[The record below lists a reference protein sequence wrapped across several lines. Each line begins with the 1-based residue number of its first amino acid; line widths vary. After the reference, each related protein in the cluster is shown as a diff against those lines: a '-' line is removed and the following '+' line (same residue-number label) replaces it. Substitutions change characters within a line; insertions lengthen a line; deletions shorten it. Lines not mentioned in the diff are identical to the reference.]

1 MVIYI
6 LTNGKNKRTV
16 EYMAKKVATWIIVP
30 FMFLIFLLDMMTLV
44 LCDIY
49 ETRYEITNEQFDLQ
63 NGDDRIHFLHTGCSD
78 CILLE
83 SNGHF
88 ALVDAGEGDNNP
100 RKNVDYEGF
109 EDQVLSY
116 IKKVCTDEDGIARLD
131 FMLLTHQHYDHAGN
145 AEAILA
151 DESIEIGTLYM
162 KELSLRV
169 LHDYEIEIWD
179 VPGICE
185 RIIEQAE
192 AANTPWVS
200 ELPESMI
207 FGDFEITLYN
217 TKTPVDVMT
226 EQGNNAES
234 VGMKLEKAD
243 YTVFLAA
250 DISTTTGLEDIL
262 AEQIGE
268 VELLKIG
275 HHGYFGSSSMSFLKK
290 LSPEIAIVTNT
301 LGKIY
306 PNVKWNL
313 TMTAKVPIYA
323 TVNRNGIIATITDDG
338 NVVLTENIH

>member
-1 MVIYI
+1 
-6 LTNGKNKRTV
+6 
-16 EYMAKKVATWIIVP
+16 MAKKVATWIIVP
-30 FMFLIFLLDMMTLV
+30 FMFLIFILDMMTLV

-49 ETRYEITNEQFDLQ
+49 ETRYEITNEQFDLAD
-63 NGDDRIHFLHTGCSD
+63 GDDRIHFLHTGCSD

-88 ALVDAGEGDNNP
+88 ALVDAGEGNNNP

-109 EDQVLSY
+109 EEQVLSY
-116 IKKVCTDEDGIARLD
+116 IKKVCTDENGIAKLD
-131 FMLLTHQHYDHAGN
+131 FMFLTHQHYDHAGN

-162 KELSLRV
+162 KELSLSV

-179 VPGICE
+179 VPGIYD
-185 RIIEQAE
+185 RIIEKAQK
-192 AANTPWVS
+192 ANTPWVS
-200 ELPESMI
+200 DLPEEFT

-217 TKTPVDVMT
+217 TETPVEIMS
-226 EQGNNAES
+226 EEGNNAES
-234 VGMKLEKAD
+234 VGIKLEKEG
-243 YTVFLAA
+243 YIVFLAA

-262 AEQIGE
+262 AEQIGD
-268 VELLKIG
+268 VDLLKIG
-275 HHGYFGSSSMSFLKK
+275 HHGYFGSSSMHFLRALK
-290 LSPEIAIVTNT
+290 PEIAIVTNT

-323 TVNRNGIIATITDDG
+323 TVNRNGIIATITDSG
-338 NVVLTENIH
+338 EVVLTENIH

>member
-1 MVIYI
+1 
-6 LTNGKNKRTV
+6 
-16 EYMAKKVATWIIVP
+16 MAKKVATWIIVP
-30 FMFLIFLLDMMTLV
+30 FMFLIFILDMMTLV

-49 ETRYEITNEQFDLQ
+49 ETRYEITNEQFDLAD
-63 NGDDRIHFLHTGCSD
+63 GDDRIHFLHTGCSD

-88 ALVDAGEGDNNP
+88 ALVDAGEGNNNP

-109 EDQVLSY
+109 EEQVLSY
-116 IKKVCTDEDGIARLD
+116 IKKVCTDENGIAKLD
-131 FMLLTHQHYDHAGN
+131 FMFLTHQHYDHAGN

-162 KELSLRV
+162 KELSLSV

-179 VPGICE
+179 VPGIYD
-185 RIIEQAE
+185 RIIEKAQK
-192 AANTPWVS
+192 ANTPWVS
-200 ELPESMI
+200 DLPEEFT

-217 TKTPVDVMT
+217 TKTPVEIMSD
-226 EQGNNAES
+226 EGNNAES
-234 VGMKLEKAD
+234 VGMKLEKEG

-262 AEQIGE
+262 AEQIGD
-268 VELLKIG
+268 VDLLKIG
-275 HHGYFGSSSMSFLKK
+275 HHGYFGSSSMHFLRALK
-290 LSPEIAIVTNT
+290 PEIAIVTNT

-323 TVNRNGIIATITDDG
+323 TVNRNGIIATITDSG
-338 NVVLTENIH
+338 EVVLTENIH

>member
-1 MVIYI
+1 
-6 LTNGKNKRTV
+6 
-16 EYMAKKVATWIIVP
+16 MAKKVATWIIVP
-30 FMFLIFLLDMMTLV
+30 FMFLIFILDMMTLV

-49 ETRYEITNEQFDLQ
+49 ETRYEITNEQFDLAD
-63 NGDDRIHFLHTGCSD
+63 GDDRIHFLHTGCSD

-88 ALVDAGEGDNNP
+88 ALVDAGEGNNNP

-109 EDQVLSY
+109 EEQVLSY
-116 IKKVCTDEDGIARLD
+116 IKKVCTDENGIAKLD
-131 FMLLTHQHYDHAGN
+131 FMFLTHQHYDHAGN

-162 KELSLRV
+162 KELSLSV

-179 VPGICE
+179 VPGIYD
-185 RIIEQAE
+185 RIIEKAQK
-192 AANTPWVS
+192 ANTPWVS
-200 ELPESMI
+200 DLPEEFT

-217 TKTPVDVMT
+217 TETPVEIMPD
-226 EQGNNAES
+226 EGNNAES
-234 VGMKLEKAD
+234 VGMKLEKEG

-262 AEQIGE
+262 AEQIGD
-268 VELLKIG
+268 VDLLKIG
-275 HHGYFGSSSMSFLKK
+275 HHGYFGSSSMDFLRALK
-290 LSPEIAIVTNT
+290 PEIAIVTNT

-323 TVNRNGIIATITDDG
+323 TVNRNGIIATITDSG
-338 NVVLTENIH
+338 EVVLTENIH

>member
-1 MVIYI
+1 
-6 LTNGKNKRTV
+6 
-16 EYMAKKVATWIIVP
+16 MAKKVATWIIVP
-30 FMFLIFLLDMMTLV
+30 FMFLIFILDMMTLV

-63 NGDDRIHFLHTGCSD
+63 SGDDRIHFLHTGCSD

-88 ALVDAGEGDNNP
+88 ALVDAGEGNNNP

-109 EDQVLSY
+109 EEQVLSY
-116 IKKVCTDEDGIARLD
+116 IKKVCTDKNGIAKLD
-131 FMLLTHQHYDHAGN
+131 FMFLTHQHYDHAGN

-162 KELSLRV
+162 KELSLSV

-179 VPGICE
+179 VPGIYD
-185 RIIEQAE
+185 RIIEKAQK
-192 AANTPWVS
+192 ANTPWVS
-200 ELPESMI
+200 DLPEEFT
-207 FGDFEITLYN
+207 FGDFAITLYN
-217 TKTPVDVMT
+217 TETPVEIMS
-226 EQGNNAES
+226 EEGNNAES
-234 VGMKLEKAD
+234 VGMKLEKEG

-262 AEQIGE
+262 AEQIGD
-268 VELLKIG
+268 VDLLKIG
-275 HHGYFGSSSMSFLKK
+275 HHGYFGSSSMDFLRALK
-290 LSPEIAIVTNT
+290 PEIAIVTNT

-323 TVNRNGIIATITDDG
+323 TVNRNGIIATITDSG
-338 NVVLTENIH
+338 EVVLTENIH

>member
-1 MVIYI
+1 
-6 LTNGKNKRTV
+6 
-16 EYMAKKVATWIIVP
+16 MAKKVATWIIVP

-49 ETRYEITNEQFDLQ
+49 ETRYEITNEQFDLAD
-63 NGDDRIHFLHTGCSD
+63 GDDRIHFLHTGCSD

-88 ALVDAGEGDNNP
+88 ALVDAGEGNNNP

-109 EDQVLSY
+109 EEQVLSY
-116 IKKVCTDEDGIARLD
+116 IKKVCTDENGIAKLD
-131 FMLLTHQHYDHAGN
+131 FMFLTHQHYDHAGN

-162 KELSLRV
+162 KELSLSV

-179 VPGICE
+179 VPGIYD
-185 RIIEQAE
+185 RIIEKAQK
-192 AANTPWVS
+192 ANTPWVS
-200 ELPESMI
+200 DLPEEFT

-217 TKTPVDVMT
+217 TETPVEIMSD
-226 EQGNNAES
+226 EGNNAES
-234 VGMKLEKAD
+234 VGMKLEKEG

-262 AEQIGE
+262 AEQIGD
-268 VELLKIG
+268 VDLLKIG
-275 HHGYFGSSSMSFLKK
+275 HHGYFGSSSMDFLRALK
-290 LSPEIAIVTNT
+290 PEIAIVTNT

-323 TVNRNGIIATITDDG
+323 TVNRNGIIATITDSG
-338 NVVLTENIH
+338 EVVLTENIH

>member
-1 MVIYI
+1 
-6 LTNGKNKRTV
+6 
-16 EYMAKKVATWIIVP
+16 MAKKVATWIIVP
-30 FMFLIFLLDMMTLV
+30 FMFLIFILDMMTLV

-49 ETRYEITNEQFDLQ
+49 ETRYEITNEQFDLAD
-63 NGDDRIHFLHTGCSD
+63 GDDRIHFLHTGCSD

-88 ALVDAGEGDNNP
+88 ALVDAGEGNNNP

-109 EDQVLSY
+109 EEQVLSY
-116 IKKVCTDEDGIARLD
+116 IKKVCTDENGIAKLD
-131 FMLLTHQHYDHAGN
+131 FMFLTHQHYDHAGN

-162 KELSLRV
+162 KELSLSV

-179 VPGICE
+179 VPGIYD
-185 RIIEQAE
+185 RIIEKAQK
-192 AANTPWVS
+192 ANTPWVS
-200 ELPESMI
+200 DLPEEFT

-217 TKTPVDVMT
+217 TETPVEIMSD
-226 EQGNNAES
+226 EGNNAES
-234 VGMKLEKAD
+234 VGMKLEKEG
-243 YTVFLAA
+243 YIVFLAA

-262 AEQIGE
+262 AEQIGD
-268 VELLKIG
+268 VDLLKIG
-275 HHGYFGSSSMSFLKK
+275 HHGYFGSSSMHFLRALK
-290 LSPEIAIVTNT
+290 PEIAIVTNT

-323 TVNRNGIIATITDDG
+323 TVNRNGIIATITDSG
-338 NVVLTENIH
+338 EVVLTENIH